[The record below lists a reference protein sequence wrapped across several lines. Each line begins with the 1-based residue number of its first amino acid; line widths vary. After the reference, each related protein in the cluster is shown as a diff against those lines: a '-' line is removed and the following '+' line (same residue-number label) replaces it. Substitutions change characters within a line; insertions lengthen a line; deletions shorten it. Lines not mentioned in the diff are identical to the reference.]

1 MCIYS
6 SMEFITLYTDCL
18 GAWKWAQ
25 GGYDYLMQRGVILH
39 NNSTVKKKKK
49 SIYQLCLLDALL
61 CKSPCWVKVLLAWS
75 EYILLLYIKYFIAYI
90 PNFTN

>member
-49 SIYQLCLLDALL
+49 KYLPTLPIRCSTVQKPLLGESAPSMEWIY
-61 CKSPCWVKVLLAWS
+61 ST
-75 EYILLLYIKYFIAYI
+75 FIH
-90 PNFTN
+90 

>member
-49 SIYQLCLLDALL
+49 
-61 CKSPCWVKVLLAWS
+61 KV
-75 EYILLLYIKYFIAYI
+75 
-90 PNFTN
+90 FTNFAY